1 MTFKDKPD
9 KLSGIFSIRNNL
21 HLKVYLVSE
30 SKVNLFLTNKPL
42 NLQKL
47 LTINN
52 FQSIFNETETKSKLG
67 FSLVE
72 YKEI

>member
-9 KLSGIFSIRNNL
+9 KLSGIFSIGNNL

-30 SKVNLFLTNKPL
+30 SKVDLLLTNKPL